1 VIANPML
8 RIETDVLIPGRGD
21 PIKNGA
27 LVVDGA
33 TIAYAGPIEGA
44 PSAAGATVLNVPAL
58 MPGMWDVHGHFMGI
72 RTLNVEEIAR
82 TPLAVLAARA
92 TKDAEVAVSAGFTS
106 IRELSGLGV
115 HLARVVAE
123 GTVRGPRI
131 YGAGGALS
139 PTGGHGDLHS
149 FPLDF
154 IHDVLRRTGFSYL
167 CDGVPECL
175 KGVRMQLRVGARVIK
190 VLASGGVASELD
202 HPVHAQFSR
211 EELEVIVA
219 EAARADR
226 VVAAHCHGKPGIMAA
241 LRAGCRTIEHG
252 TFLDEEAAD
261 LLLERDAILVPTR
274 FIIDRLVRV
283 GKEAGI
289 AEYAYR
295 KAVAINEQHQK
306 ALRIAIR
313 KGVRMATGS
322 DIFTSAGGPAGWGL
336 NGHEVGHLV
345 EAGMKPVHAIE
356 AATATGPLTIGPQA
370 PKSGQLKAGYDAD
383 FLALAKSPLDRI
395 GILAEPENIRKVWIS
410 GEPVKDLPL

>member
-1 VIANPML
+1 ML
-8 RIETDVLIPGRGD
+8 RIEADVLIPGLGD
-21 PIKNGA
+21 PIKDGA

-44 PSAAGATVLNVPAL
+44 PSAAGATTLNVPAL

-123 GTVRGPRI
+123 GTIRGPHI

-139 PTGGHGDLHS
+139 QTGGHGDLHS

-154 IHDVLRRTGFSYL
+154 IHEVSRRTGFSYL

-211 EELEVIVA
+211 EELEAIVA

-261 LLLERDAILVPTR
+261 LMRERDAILVPTR

-313 KGVRMATGS
+313 KGVRWPPGP
-322 DIFTSAGGPAGWGL
+322 TSSRAPADRRDG
-336 NGHEVGHLV
+336 
-345 EAGMKPVHAIE
+345 AS
-356 AATATGPLTIGPQA
+356 TATRP
-370 PKSGQLKAGYDAD
+370 
-383 FLALAKSPLDRI
+383 
-395 GILAEPENIRKVWIS
+395 GIWSRR
-410 GEPVKDLPL
+410 G

>member
-1 VIANPML
+1 
-8 RIETDVLIPGRGD
+8 
-21 PIKNGA
+21 
-27 LVVDGA
+27 
-33 TIAYAGPIEGA
+33 
-44 PSAAGATVLNVPAL
+44 
-58 MPGMWDVHGHFMGI
+58 
-72 RTLNVEEIAR
+72 
-82 TPLAVLAARA
+82 
-92 TKDAEVAVSAGFTS
+92 
-106 IRELSGLGV
+106 
-115 HLARVVAE
+115 
-123 GTVRGPRI
+123 
-131 YGAGGALS
+131 
-139 PTGGHGDLHS
+139 
-149 FPLDF
+149 
-154 IHDVLRRTGFSYL
+154 
-167 CDGVPECL
+167 
-175 KGVRMQLRVGARVIK
+175 MQLRVGARVIK

-211 EELEVIVA
+211 EELEAIVA

-261 LLLERDAILVPTR
+261 LMRERDAILVPTR

-313 KGVRMATGS
+313 KGVQMATWS
-322 DIFTSAGGPAGWGL
+322 DIFTSAGGAAGWGL

>member
-1 VIANPML
+1 
-8 RIETDVLIPGRGD
+8 
-21 PIKNGA
+21 
-27 LVVDGA
+27 
-33 TIAYAGPIEGA
+33 
-44 PSAAGATVLNVPAL
+44 

-92 TKDAEVAVSAGFTS
+92 TKDAEVAVAAGFTS

-139 PTGGHGDLHS
+139 QTGGHGDLHS

-154 IHDVLRRTGFSYL
+154 IQEVLRRTGFSYL

-190 VLASGGVASELD
+190 VLASGGVASERD

-211 EELEVIVA
+211 EELEAIVS

-261 LLLERDAILVPTR
+261 LMQERAAILVPTR
-274 FIIDRLVRV
+274 FIIERLVRV

-289 AEYAYR
+289 AAYAYR

-345 EAGMKPVHAIE
+345 EAGRK
-356 AATATGPLTIGPQA
+356 TGPATEGGGAPGAPTIGPQA
-370 PKSGQLKAGYDAD
+370 PKGRQIEGGSHAE
-383 FLALAKSPLDRI
+383 FPALPQDPLGR
-395 GILAEPENIRKVWIS
+395 AR
-410 GEPVKDLPL
+410 

>member
-1 VIANPML
+1 MVRGNGDRPIRFAVARSAATFLGPPAIANPML
-8 RIETDVLIPGRGD
+8 RIEADVLIPGLGD
-21 PIKNGA
+21 PIKDGA
-27 LVVDGA
+27 LVVDGT

-44 PSAAGATVLNVPAL
+44 PLAAGAVVLNVPAL
-58 MPGMWDVHGHFMGI
+58 MPGMWDVHGHFMGV

-82 TPLAVLAARA
+82 TPLAGFAARA
-92 TKDAEVAVSAGFTS
+92 TKGAEGAGSAGFTS
-106 IRELSGLGV
+106 IRELS
-115 HLARVVAE
+115 R
-123 GTVRGPRI
+123 
-131 YGAGGALS
+131 
-139 PTGGHGDLHS
+139 
-149 FPLDF
+149 
-154 IHDVLRRTGFSYL
+154 
-167 CDGVPECL
+167 
-175 KGVRMQLRVGARVIK
+175 LRVYFG
-190 VLASGGVASELD
+190 
-202 HPVHAQFSR
+202 
-211 EELEVIVA
+211 
-219 EAARADR
+219 R

-261 LLLERDAILVPTR
+261 LMQERAAILVPTR
-274 FIIDRLVRV
+274 FIIERLVRV

-289 AEYAYR
+289 AAYAYR

-345 EAGMKPVHAIE
+345 EAGMKPVQAIE

-383 FLALAKSPLDRI
+383 FLAPPKRPLDRV
-395 GILAEPENIRKVWIS
+395 GGLAEAPNTPTVW
-410 GEPVKDLPL
+410 VF

>member
-1 VIANPML
+1 MF
-8 RIETDVLIPGRGD
+8 RIEADVLIPGRGD
-21 PIKNGA
+21 PIKNAA
-27 LVVDGA
+27 LVVDG
-33 TIAYAGPIEGA
+33 TVIAYAGPIEGA
-44 PSAAGATVLNVPAL
+44 PSAAGATVANVPAL

-82 TPLAVLAARA
+82 TPLAVLASRS

-123 GTVRGPRI
+123 GTVRGPHI

-139 PTGGHGDLHS
+139 QTGGHGDLHT

-154 IHDVLRRTGFSYL
+154 VHDVLRRTGFSYL

-175 KGVRMQLRVGARVIK
+175 KAVRMQLRVGARVIK
-190 VLASGGVASELD
+190 VLASGGIASELD
-202 HPVHAQFSR
+202 HPVHAQFST
-211 EELEVIVA
+211 EELEAIVA

-261 LLLERDAILVPTR
+261 LMLQRDAILVPTR
-274 FIIDRLVRV
+274 FIIDRLVRF

-289 AEYAYR
+289 ADYAHR
-295 KAVAINEQHQK
+295 KAVAVNEQHQK
-306 ALRIAIR
+306 ALRLAIR

-345 EAGMKPVHAIE
+345 EAGMEPLSAIE
-356 AATATGPLTIGPQA
+356 AATATGPLTLGPQA
-370 PKSGQLKAGYDAD
+370 PKSGELKAGYDAD

-395 GILAEPENIRKVWIS
+395 GVLAEPENIRKVWIA
-410 GEPVKDLPL
+410 GHLAKDLPI

>member
-1 VIANPML
+1 MARGNGDRPIRFAVARSAATFLGPPAIANPML
-8 RIETDVLIPGRGD
+8 RIEADVLIPGLGD
-21 PIKNGA
+21 PIKDGA
-27 LVVDGA
+27 LVVDGT

-44 PSAAGATVLNVPAL
+44 PSAAGAVVLNVPAL

-92 TKDAEVAVSAGFTS
+92 TKDA
-106 IRELSGLGV
+106 
-115 HLARVVAE
+115 
-123 GTVRGPRI
+123 
-131 YGAGGALS
+131 
-139 PTGGHGDLHS
+139 
-149 FPLDF
+149 
-154 IHDVLRRTGFSYL
+154 
-167 CDGVPECL
+167 
-175 KGVRMQLRVGARVIK
+175 
-190 VLASGGVASELD
+190 GVAGELD

-211 EELEVIVA
+211 EELEAIVS

-252 TFLDEEAAD
+252 SFLDEEAAD
-261 LLLERDAILVPTR
+261 LMRERDAILVPTR
-274 FIIDRLVRV
+274 FIIERLVRV

-289 AEYAYR
+289 AAYAYR

-322 DIFTSAGGPAGWGL
+322 DIFASAGGPAGWGL

-345 EAGMKPVHAIE
+345 EAGMKPVQAIE

>member
-1 VIANPML
+1 
-8 RIETDVLIPGRGD
+8 
-21 PIKNGA
+21 
-27 LVVDGA
+27 
-33 TIAYAGPIEGA
+33 
-44 PSAAGATVLNVPAL
+44 

-72 RTLNVEEIAR
+72 RTLNVEEITR

-106 IRELSGLGV
+106 IRELCGLGV
-115 HLARVVAE
+115 HLARAVAE
-123 GTVRGPRI
+123 GTVHGPRI

-139 PTGGHGDLHS
+139 QTGGHGDLHA

-154 IHDVLRRTGFSYL
+154 IHDVLRRTGFSCL

-175 KGVRMQLRVGARVIK
+175 KGVRMQLRIGARVIK
-190 VLASGGVASELD
+190 VLASGGVARELD

-211 EELEVIVA
+211 EELEAIVS

-261 LLLERDAILVPTR
+261 LMRERDAILVPTR
-274 FIIDRLVRV
+274 FIIERLVRV

-322 DIFTSAGGPAGWGL
+322 DIFASAGGPAGWGL

-345 EAGMKPVHAIE
+345 EAGVE
-356 AATATGPLTIGPQA
+356 TGPADRAGPGTGRRPTRPPTPRA
-370 PKSGQLKAGYDAD
+370 RRTNAGYDAD
-383 FLALAKSPLDRI
+383 FLALQKNPLEPI
-395 GILAEPENIRKVWIS
+395 GLLAEPEQVRKVWIG
-410 GEPVKDLPL
+410 GELVKDLPI